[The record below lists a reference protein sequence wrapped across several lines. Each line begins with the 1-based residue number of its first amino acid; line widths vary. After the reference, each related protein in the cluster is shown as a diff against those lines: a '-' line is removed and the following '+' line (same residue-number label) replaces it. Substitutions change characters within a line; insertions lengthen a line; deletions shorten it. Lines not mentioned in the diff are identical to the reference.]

1 MTKGRL
7 FIISAPSGAGK
18 TTLAK
23 RLIASQPNMV
33 LSVSHTTRPERNGE
47 QHGVD
52 YWFVSRDEFL
62 SMIEKGD
69 FLEYAEVFGNLY
81 GTSKAAIARQLA
93 QGQDVLLDIDWQG
106 ARSVREHMPGV
117 VSIFILPP
125 SLVELERRLRGR
137 GQDSESVVQGRMKK
151 AAQEMSHYQE
161 YDYIVVN
168 DDLDRASADLETII
182 SGRGEELRNANV
194 DMRSLLGDTA

>member
-7 FIISAPSGAGK
+7 FILSAPSGAGK

-93 QGQDVLLDIDWQG
+93 
-106 ARSVREHMPGV
+106 
-117 VSIFILPP
+117 
-125 SLVELERRLRGR
+125 
-137 GQDSESVVQGRMKK
+137 
-151 AAQEMSHYQE
+151 
-161 YDYIVVN
+161 
-168 DDLDRASADLETII
+168 
-182 SGRGEELRNANV
+182 
-194 DMRSLLGDTA
+194 

>member
-7 FIISAPSGAGK
+7 FILSAPSGAGK

-62 SMIEKGD
+62 SMIEQGD

-81 GTSKAAIARQLA
+81 GTSKAAIARQMA
-93 QGQDVLLDIDWQG
+93 QGRDVLLDIDWQG
-106 ARSVREHMPGV
+106 ARSVREHMPEV

-125 SLVELERRLRGR
+125 SLMELERRLRGR

-168 DDLDRASADLETII
+168 DDLDRANADLETII
-182 SGRGEELRNANV
+182 SGRGDELRNANV
-194 DMRSLLGDTA
+194 DMRSLLGDRA